1 MFCLSAAFYQQLI
14 CLLLSNYCSVHY
26 YLPNGH
32 GFVYH
37 VSNYCSVCW
46 YLFPMIRLLSINRR
60 VFVLSV
66 VIVLPTMVLSIIRRV
81 IFVSV
86 VIFLPAM
93 VVSVIRLIICLYVGI
108 FPCVHDFV
116 YHPQNYYFV
125 CGHLC
130 SGHGFV
136 LFIRCPTIVLPFV
149 IFFKALVLSIIR
161 QIIFLSIGIYFLRL
175 WFCILSVELLFF

>member
-1 MFCLSAAFYQQLI
+1 MFCLSAAIYHQLI

-46 YLFPMIRLLSINRR
+46 YLFPTIRLLSITRR

-66 VIVLPTMVLSIIRRV
+66 VIFFPAMVLSIIRH
-81 IFVSV
+81 IILLPV

-93 VVSVIRLIICLYVGI
+93 VLSVICWIIFLYVGI

-116 YHPQNYYFV
+116 YHSQNYYFV
-125 CGHLC
+125 CGHLR
-130 SGHGFV
+130 SSHGFV
-136 LFIRCPTIVLPFV
+136 LFIRCPIIVLSFV
-149 IFFKALVLSIIR
+149 IFLKAMVLSIIR

-175 WFCILSVELLFF
+175 WFCILSV